1 MEVPVAIAAGRRN
14 DAASTEPFGAS
25 RETRANGVEA
35 ATKKQKRNFAFSTFF
50 RCDPRDAFVDE
61 KRKKRVPPAISL

>member
-35 ATKKQKRNFAFSTFF
+35 ATKKQKETLLFRLSSDAILATLVSTRN
-50 RCDPRDAFVDE
+50 E
-61 KRKKRVPPAISL
+61 RVPPAISL

>member
-1 MEVPVAIAAGRRN
+1 MEVPVAIVAGRRN

-35 ATKKQKRNFAFSTFF
+35 ATKNKKETLLFRLSSDAILATLLSTRN
-50 RCDPRDAFVDE
+50 E
-61 KRKKRVPPAISL
+61 RVPPAISL

>member
-25 RETRANGVEA
+25 RETRANDVEA
-35 ATKKQKRNFAFSTFF
+35 VTKKQKETLLFRLSSDAILATLASTRDEREFSL
-50 RCDPRDAFVDE
+50 
-61 KRKKRVPPAISL
+61 S